1 MKSVNFNDLD
11 IKDKEK
17 LELFKTFHKNHKNQ
31 RTIQEIYLNLAYFK
45 EENQE
50 KQEKS
55 VPKQRKVTEER
66 KMIPSFLMQKH
77 IKLN

>member
-11 IKDKEK
+11 IKDKEN

-31 RTIQEIYLNLAYFK
+31 RTIQEIYLNLSPEVTYEK
-45 EENQE
+45 EEE
-50 KQEKS
+50 P
-55 VPKQRKVTEER
+55 VPKQRKETEER

-77 IKLN
+77 IKHV